1 MRIKWT
7 EGASRNLNHV
17 RDYIAQDSPRAAD
30 KIVAEIIESVEQ
42 LLQFPN
48 MGRAGRIVETREWVI
63 TGTPYIAIYTIVQ
76 NTIYIVRIFHSAQKW
91 PENH

>member
-7 EGASRNLNHV
+7 EGASRNLNHA
-17 RDYIAQDSPRAAD
+17 RDYIVQDSPWAAD
-30 KIVAEIIESVEQ
+30 KMVAEIIESIEQ

-48 MGRAGRIVETREWVI
+48 MGRAGRIAEIREWVI
-63 TGTPYIAIYTIVQ
+63 TGTPYIAIYTITQ
-76 NTIYIVRIFHSAQKW
+76 NTIYIVRIFHSALKW